1 MIQVRLSAIFMAA
14 TCVLVSGFGLV
25 ASAETTLTL
34 SEFYRP
40 FELSEVTPKNMQS
53 WPYYRY
59 TSMNWDEYG
68 IFGTVPVMSAKN
80 PAELTLANTPFDIE
94 QEIRED
100 WTFVESLTSTQT
112 KGFIVMN
119 DNVILGEFYDNG
131 FTHDQTQLLQS
142 SSKTYAGIIVSKLI
156 DAGLLDPGNTI
167 DSYLADFKGSAI
179 GKATVQHVL
188 DMQSGLLPATDYH
201 VPGGEAFMF
210 EIEQG
215 LKPGDPTG
223 HRSAV
228 INAKTQNGPGEV
240 YTYNDKNTDLLAM
253 LAEGVAGQPFNKLL
267 SDLFDDFG
275 ATSDGSIALTV
286 DGTSSPSYG
295 LSCTLRDYGLF
306 HQWIAQGKAPESFYA
321 SVQDLEKD
329 LLGKTETGKALAEAL
344 GTPVVYGSQ
353 GWYFPEHKIIYTAG
367 SYGQYGFSD
376 LEAGISVAFMQDWE
390 DNAVA
395 PKLVEMVS
403 RALFVIEQQGAR

>member
-1 MIQVRLSAIFMAA
+1 MAVA
-14 TCVLVSGFGLV
+14 CVLVSGFGLV

-34 SEFYRP
+34 NDFYRP
-40 FELSEVTPKNMQS
+40 FELSEITSKNMQS

-68 IFGTVPVMSAKN
+68 IFGTVPVMRAKN
-80 PAELTLANTPFDIE
+80 PADLSIADPQFDIE
-94 QEIRED
+94 QEIREN
-100 WTFVESLTSTQT
+100 WTFVESLTSNQT
-112 KGFIVMN
+112 KGFIVIK

-156 DAGLLDPGNTI
+156 DAGILDPGNTI

-188 DMQSGLLPATDYH
+188 DMQTGLLPATDYH

-223 HRSAV
+223 HRNAV
-228 INAKTQNGPGEV
+228 INAKTQNSPGEV

-267 SDLFDDFG
+267 TVLFEDFG
-275 ATSDGSIALTV
+275 ANSDGSIALTV
-286 DGTSSPSYG
+286 DGTASPSYG
-295 LSCTLRDYGLF
+295 ISCTLRDYGLF
-306 HQWIAQGKAPESFYA
+306 HQWIAQGNAPDSFYA
-321 SVQDLEKD
+321 SIQDLDKD
-329 LLGKTETGKALAEAL
+329 RLGKSETGKALAEAL
-344 GTPVVYGSQ
+344 DTPVVYGSQ

-376 LEAGISVAFMQDWE
+376 LETGISVAFMQDWE

-395 PKLVEMVS
+395 PKLIEMVS
-403 RALFVIEQQGAR
+403 LALFVIEQQVAN